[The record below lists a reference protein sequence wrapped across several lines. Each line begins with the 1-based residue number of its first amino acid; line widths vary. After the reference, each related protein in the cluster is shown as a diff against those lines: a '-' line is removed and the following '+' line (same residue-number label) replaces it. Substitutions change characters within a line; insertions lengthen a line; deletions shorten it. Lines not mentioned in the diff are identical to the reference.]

1 MHRESVFLLFF
12 FFSLPP
18 PCNNIHRI
26 HRIKEVYEE
35 EEYFSEKFKKH
46 LTASKLSPWKS
57 NIVFRE
63 LFHYSRSTRI
73 FKMGNKKKEEERRER
88 KRMRDEQGWKNSTI
102 YSPQTWKPPR
112 NVHSSMRIHSTR
124 CSYYTCKKRA
134 SSSDAARSLLRIF
147 VLHSPWRFKR
157 SPEVSRSLRHL
168 IFIRSRKQCR
178 ANRCQLRHSGFWLSS
193 QIIAG
198 GNRCLANKLRMN
210 HSWERPFGVHGKIA
224 LTCTFECPAWQLS
237 WDQVPFC
244 FFFYCYLRVKWRY
257 FLANLDGIPI
267 PKKNKLYKIEY
278 DPSRSLFWKIVN
290 QKSCLKK
297 RKAILVKVQK
307 VCVIKKEQ
315 KNKFSRNIL
324 IINSDIIPEW
334 IDVLPWFI
342 IRFQIYRNFK

>member
-1 MHRESVFLLFF
+1 
-12 FFSLPP
+12 
-18 PCNNIHRI
+18 
-26 HRIKEVYEE
+26 
-35 EEYFSEKFKKH
+35 
-46 LTASKLSPWKS
+46 
-57 NIVFRE
+57 
-63 LFHYSRSTRI
+63 
-73 FKMGNKKKEEERRER
+73 
-88 KRMRDEQGWKNSTI
+88 
-102 YSPQTWKPPR
+102 
-112 NVHSSMRIHSTR
+112 MRIHSTR

-244 FFFYCYLRVKWRY
+244 FFFIVICVSNDVIFWQIWMEFRY
-257 FLANLDGIPI
+257 Q
-267 PKKNKLYKIEY
+267 KKINCIKLSMIHPDHYSGK
-278 DPSRSLFWKIVN
+278 LW
-290 QKSCLKK
+290 
-297 RKAILVKVQK
+297 
-307 VCVIKKEQ
+307 IKK
-315 KNKFSRNIL
+315 
-324 IINSDIIPEW
+324 
-334 IDVLPWFI
+334 VV
-342 IRFQIYRNFK
+342 